1 MLRLFN
7 FIRRILLRLLNM
19 NFITRNINF
28 ILRII
33 IFQTGKSM
41 LRTFNFILRI
51 IKFIKKK
58 LY

>member
-1 MLRLFN
+1 
-7 FIRRILLRLLNM
+7 M